1 MTSAIRFRAAAGI
14 GMILLVLMMVMFVF
28 GGVAFPAQ
36 IGNVGEI
43 QMSAQTMNTKQFAL
57 AGAGKSSPQQ
67 GGGVLSG
74 EANVGDM
81 TAARG
86 IVMEKSFDLDNVVPG
101 AGQYRV
107 KMQMGGPVEGQGL
120 TLGTRK
126 ICASQSTLK
135 KLQVNTDGGPAGLNL
150 SAGDGTLNDAR
161 LAVTRLSASSISVQS
176 LNIDLGKGSVDP
188 GLFPGC
194 LAQ

>member
-1 MTSAIRFRAAAGI
+1 MTSAIRFRVAAGF
-14 GMILLVLMMVMFVF
+14 GMILLALMMVMFVF

-43 QMSAQTMNTKQFAL
+43 QMSAKTMNTKQFAL
-57 AGAGKSSPQQ
+57 AGAGKTTPDQ
-67 GGGVLSG
+67 GGGPLAG
-74 EANVGDM
+74 EANVGKM
-81 TAARG
+81 VAASG
-86 IVMEKSFDLDNVVPG
+86 IVMEKSFDLSKVVPG
-101 AGQYRV
+101 SGEYRI
-107 KMQMGGPVEGQGL
+107 KLGMGGPVEGVGL

-126 ICASQSTLK
+126 ICAGQSTMK
-135 KLQVNTDGGPAGLNL
+135 QLQVNTEGGPGGLNL

-161 LAVTRLSASSISVQS
+161 LAVTRLSATSISSQS
-176 LNIDLGKGSVDP
+176 LNIDLGKGNVDP

>member
-1 MTSAIRFRAAAGI
+1 MTSAIRFRVAAGF
-14 GMILLVLMMVMFVF
+14 GMLLLVLMMVMFVF

-43 QMSAQTMNTKQFAL
+43 QMSAKTMNTQQFAL
-57 AGAGKSSPQQ
+57 AGAGKSSPKQ

-74 EANVGDM
+74 EANVGGL

-101 AGQYRV
+101 AGQYRI
-107 KMQMGGPVEGQGL
+107 KMDMGGPVEGQGL

-126 ICASQSTLK
+126 ICASQSTLN
-135 KLQVNTDGGPAGLNL
+135 KLQVNTEGGPAGLNL

-176 LNIDLGKGSVDP
+176 LNIDLGKGNVDP

>member
-1 MTSAIRFRAAAGI
+1 MTSALRFRVAAGM
-14 GMILLVLMMVMFVF
+14 GVALLVLMMVMFVF

-43 QMSAQTMNTKQFAL
+43 SMSAQTMDTKEFAL
-57 AGAGKSSPQQ
+57 AGAGKTSPQQ

-86 IVMEKSFDLDNVVPG
+86 ITMEKSFDLDNVVPG
-101 AGQYRV
+101 AGQYRISM
-107 KMQMGGPVEGQGL
+107 KMGGPVEGTGL

-135 KLQVNTDGGPAGLNL
+135 KLAVNTDGGPAGLNL
-150 SAGDGTLNDAR
+150 SAGDGVLNDAR
-161 LAVTRLSASSISVQS
+161 LAVTRLSASAISVQS
-176 LNIDLGKGSVDP
+176 LNIDLGKGNVDP
-188 GLFPGC
+188 KLFPGC

>member
-1 MTSAIRFRAAAGI
+1 MTSAIRFRVAAGF
-14 GMILLVLMMVMFVF
+14 GMILLALMMVMFVF

-36 IGNVGEI
+36 IGNVGELS
-43 QMSAQTMNTKQFAL
+43 MSAQTMNTKGFQL
-57 AGAGKSSPQQ
+57 AGAGTSTPQQ

-74 EANVGDM
+74 TANVANM

-86 IVMEKSFDLDNVVPG
+86 ITMEKSFDLDNVVPG
-101 AGQYRV
+101 AGQYRI
-107 KMQMGGPVEGQGL
+107 KMQMGGPVEGAGL

-126 ICASQSTLK
+126 ICASQSTLS
-135 KLQVNTDGGPAGLNL
+135 KLQVNTEGGPAGLNL

-176 LNIDLGKGSVDP
+176 LNIDLGKGDVDP